1 MKAHVTYNK
10 DKTVKEIKTAS
21 QIVRETPEQVTCK
34 LHENGFPT
42 YFNGKSGY
50 QYTKTHYEDGWRNVV
65 QPTFNNA
72 THKRTNELEEIGEHP
87 NKQVTYK
94 VVALSQ
100 EEKDAY
106 ALAQAEAERKALRAS
121 LLEAGATIPL
131 GDKTFHF
138 TEAEL
143 QRFIVLKNEA
153 EKGGLQA
160 IEYPNTEGTWQLL
173 TIAECTNLALIGMGI
188 FQNIYKT
195 TS

>member
-1 MKAHVTYNK
+1 MKTLVTKIDNQ
-10 DKTVKEIKTAS
+10 TVIKTAS
-21 QIVRETPEQVTCK
+21 QVARENNCNV
-34 LHENGFPT
+34 HSSGYPT
-42 YFNGKSGY
+42 IYNGKTGY
-50 QYTKTHYEDGWRNVV
+50 QYSDAHYEDGWRDVV
-65 QPTFNNA
+65 QPTFDNA
-72 THKRTNELEEIGEHP
+72 THKRTNELEEIGEEG
-87 NKQVTYK
+87 NKEVTYK

-121 LLEAGATIPL
+121 LLDAGATIPL

-138 TEAEL
+138 TEEEL

-195 TS
+195 TSEL